1 MRKREKKIRPDPLQW
16 KGGKREANDVK
27 NISIERQNWMLMAH
41 ELPAKER
48 MKKKQPEKW
57 KEKMYTQWILTKA
70 DISWEMIKIE
80 MENDII

>member
-1 MRKREKKIRPDPLQW
+1 MAAVWNQIRERMRKREKKIRPDPLQW

-48 MKKKQPEKW
+48 MKK
-57 KEKMYTQWILTKA
+57 TA
-70 DISWEMIKIE
+70 RE
-80 MENDII
+80 MEGKNVHTVNTD